1 MRLSMQLLL
10 FLNWYASIVSTSPV
24 PVEAEPDHAYHI
36 ERTACATYCGYSSQI
51 CCSAGYV
58 CSTDQNNDAQCTTT
72 VYNPNPAI
80 VVGFA
85 TTSTSTLIC
94 NGNVGQT
101 ACGDT
106 CCNAGLTCLQPGQC
120 GGTTA
125 TLAVMTTATTATVT
139 SVSVTAVGVTAAT
152 TVTTTTAGRTFFS
165 DLLNSS
171 YMLDL
176 T

>member
-1 MRLSMQLLL
+1 MRLSTQLLL
-10 FLNWYASIVSTSPV
+10 LLNWHASIVSTSPV
-24 PVEAEPDHAYHI
+24 PLEAEPDYAYHI
-36 ERTACATYCGYSSQI
+36 ERAACATYCGYSSQT

-58 CSTDQNNDAQCTTT
+58 CYTDQNNDAQCTTT
-72 VYNPNPAI
+72 AVYNPTPATAA
-80 VVGFA
+80 GFA

-101 ACGDT
+101 ACGNK
-106 CCNAGLTCLQPGQC
+106 CCNAGQTCLQPGQC

-125 TLAVMTTATTATVT
+125 TLAVMTTATVT

-152 TVTTTTAGRTFFS
+152 TITTTTAGRTFLS
-165 DLLNSS
+165 DHLNSS
-171 YMLDL
+171 YVLNL